1 MPLAYKTLAG
11 NPFVVGDPVQAT
23 HAPHLL
29 GKVVRVTEAACD
41 WAGTPMQLAL
51 VFVKLIV
58 GDAVIA
64 YYPEELRVC
73 KCVARIPKGVSK
85 CQE

>member
-1 MPLAYKTLAG
+1 MPLIRRTSVK

-23 HAPHLL
+23 HTPYRL
-29 GKVVRVTEAACD
+29 GKVTRVTEEVSD
-41 WAGTPMQLAL
+41 WAGSPLQLAL
-51 VFVKLIV
+51 VFVKLATCN
-58 GDAVIA
+58 AVVT

-73 KCVARIPKGVSK
+73 KCAARIPKGVSQ